1 MTRLLVIASVCL
13 LVALAGCSGV
23 LPSNDATSTPTPSPT
38 TDPDTDPDLTP
49 SPTASSTPTLTS
61 VPTATGSK
69 NGSLTAQ
76 RTLSKTQV
84 TTDSTITV
92 TVEATFQSSINDAT
106 LADTIDGKGISEE
119 DLSLTDP
126 SGSFGVITSD
136 PQPTVD
142 LTWSEALN
150 FGLGN
155 DSVTITYELTIPED
169 TPVGTTITFDGT
181 VTNSNSAETTTIDGD
196 TQLEIVAASN
206 TTSSSRTVTRE
217 NVPAKFLSET
227 NGIETIR

>member
-1 MTRLLVIASVCL
+1 
-13 LVALAGCSGV
+13 
-23 LPSNDATSTPTPSPT
+23 
-38 TDPDTDPDLTP
+38 
-49 SPTASSTPTLTS
+49 
-61 VPTATGSK
+61 
-69 NGSLTAQ
+69 
-76 RTLSKTQV
+76 
-84 TTDSTITV
+84 
-92 TVEATFQSSINDAT
+92 VEATFQSSINDTT

-150 FGLGN
+150 FGLGD
-155 DSVTITYELTIPED
+155 DSVTIKYELTISED

-206 TTSSSRTVTRE
+206 TTSSSRTVGRE
-217 NVPAKFLSET
+217 NVPAEFLSET